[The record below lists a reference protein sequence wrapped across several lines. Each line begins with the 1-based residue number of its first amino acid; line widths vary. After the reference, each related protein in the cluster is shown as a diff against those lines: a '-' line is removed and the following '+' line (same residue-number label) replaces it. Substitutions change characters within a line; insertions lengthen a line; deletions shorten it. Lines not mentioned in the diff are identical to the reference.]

1 MLPPNKTHTETFALG
16 GEKKEDARPYSLRP
30 RGAPVSV
37 FLQEAARRAAE
48 AKEAA
53 KVDPW
58 ESDGG
63 EEEEKDAAAEEEED
77 PLRGQRMHAWVRE
90 GGREG
95 GTAVAAP
102 LVVGQFQ
109 RLAFS

>member
-1 MLPPNKTHTETFALG
+1 M
-16 GEKKEDARPYSLRP
+16 
-30 RGAPVSV
+30 

-77 PLRGQRMHAWVRE
+77 PLRGQRMHAWVRQ

-95 GTAVAAP
+95 GREAGREGGTTVAAP

>member
-1 MLPPNKTHTETFALG
+1 M
-16 GEKKEDARPYSLRP
+16 RP
-30 RGAPVSV
+30 RGAPTSV

-58 ESDGG
+58 ESDGD
-63 EEEEKDAAAEEEED
+63 EEEVKDAVAAEEED
-77 PLRGQRMHAWVRE
+77 PLRGRRMHAWVRE

-95 GTAVAAP
+95 RTKWWWYRGW
-102 LVVGQFQ
+102 
-109 RLAFS
+109 R